1 MMIEIQNLDTNSPL
15 WKEVRAI
22 RDEVFIVEQEVSPEE
37 EYDEFEE
44 SSRHFLAFWENQPAG
59 TARWRFTSN
68 GIKLERFAVK
78 KEFRMHGVGAALV
91 QAVLNEVI
99 PKAEKETLIY
109 LHAQVQAIPFYAKA
123 NFETFGEEFV
133 EADILHRKM
142 RLIR

>member
-1 MMIEIQNLDTNSPL
+1 MMIEIQNLDTTSPL

-22 RDEVFIVEQEVSPEE
+22 RDEVFVVEQEVSPEE

-44 SSRHFLAFWENQPAG
+44 SARHFLAFFEGLPAG
-59 TARWRFTSN
+59 TARWRFTTN

-78 KEFRMHGVGAALV
+78 KEFRKHGVGAAIV

-99 PKAEKETLIY
+99 PKAEKETQVY
-109 LHAQVQAIPFYAKA
+109 LHAQVQAIPFYEKA
-123 NFETFGEEFV
+123 SFETFGEEFV